1 MTIQLYTNLLVWI
14 LRSEQLLLH
23 IRNLVQ
29 HGAGLEADAVVVVL
43 RVAPGPYSPG
53 PETEKDRPD
62 EFSETGGV
70 DRILLRFITAK
81 KIGSNQIR
89 RGQISTSEP

>member
-1 MTIQLYTNLLVWI
+1 MLGLLV
-14 LRSEQLLLH
+14 LLD
-23 IRNLVQ
+23 LVKDR
-29 HGAGLEADAVVVVL
+29 AGLEPDAVVVVL
-43 RVAPGPYSPG
+43 RVAPGPDSPG

>member
-1 MTIQLYTNLLVWI
+1 MTILLYTNLLVWI

-43 RVAPGPYSPG
+43 RVAPGPDTPSPESKEHG
-53 PETEKDRPD
+53 SDQL
-62 EFSETGGV
+62 SEACRV
-70 DRILLRFITAK
+70 HRVLFRFITAK
-81 KIGSNQIR
+81 VVGKFLV
-89 RGQISTSEP
+89 E